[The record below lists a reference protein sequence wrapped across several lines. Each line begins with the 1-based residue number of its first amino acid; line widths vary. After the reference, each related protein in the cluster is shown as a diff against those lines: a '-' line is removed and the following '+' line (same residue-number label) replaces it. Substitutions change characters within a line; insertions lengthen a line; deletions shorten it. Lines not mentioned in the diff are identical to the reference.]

1 MRSRCRSTSS
11 TSTSTSSPTLT
22 TSEGWLTWFH
32 DSSEMCTRPSMP
44 PRSTNAPKSTI
55 EETVPLRRMPFDSFA
70 RISARSFLRP
80 SSSST
85 RRDST
90 TLLRLRSISMT
101 RASISVLR
109 YMSRSLTRRRSTND
123 AGRKPRRPISR
134 MRPPL
139 TTSMTSPVTTSP
151 ALNFSSTRIHARS
164 YSARFLDR
172 IRRPSLSSFWSTRAS
187 IFSPSSTMSDGSA
200 SLRMDSSREGMTPS
214 LLNPMST
221 STSSCSILT
230 TVPSTRS
237 PSSNSVSVPSIIAF
251 MSASEISSKS
261 MTDVFLISVKTD
273 PFQFLL
279 VGDPSS

>member
-1 MRSRCRSTSS
+1 
-11 TSTSTSSPTLT
+11 
-22 TSEGWLTWFH
+22 
-32 DSSEMCTRPSMP
+32 MP
-44 PRSTNAPKSTI
+44 PRSTNAPKSTM
-55 EETVPLRRMPFDSFA
+55 EETVPLRRMPFESLD

-101 RASISVLR
+101 RASISVPR
-109 YMSRSLTRRRSTND
+109 YMSRSFTRRRSTSD
-123 AGRKPRRPISR
+123 AGRKPRRPMSR

-164 YSARFLDR
+164 YSARFFER
-172 IRRPSLSSFWSTRAS
+172 MRRPSLSSFWSTKAS
-187 IFSPSSTMSDGSA
+187 IFSPKLTMSAGSA

-221 STSSCSILT
+221 STSSCSSLT
-230 TVPSTRS
+230 TTPSTRS
-237 PSSNSVSVPSIIAF
+237 PSSKSVSVPSIISF
-251 MSASEISSKS
+251 ICSSEMSEKS

-273 PFQFLL
+273 PFRNLKS
-279 VGDPSS
+279 GDPSS